1 MIHLLDFSHILWLQ
15 TKDLY
20 PLCVSKFFV
29 CLLQTLTHLHH
40 HCHKPRSNCQAITSP
55 LQEDDGISLDWRSLA
70 VTYLKPCNL
79 PMLFHWRHFGSHFPW
94 SHTDTHTLPSYV
106 SGHVSR
112 DQSFVF
118 LRDLDQRIPGCQL
131 PNCHLPPFFFSFA
144 PAALNHHFPDCQFP
158 H

>member
-1 MIHLLDFSHILWLQ
+1 MIHLLDFWHILWLQ

-40 HCHKPRSNCQAITSP
+40 HHPRSNCQAITSP
-55 LQEDDGISLDWRSLA
+55 LQEDDVISFDRGVWLSLPINPA
-70 VTYLKPCNL
+70 ICLCYFIGDILVVTSLG
-79 PMLFHWRHFGSHFPW
+79 H
-94 SHTDTHTLPSYV
+94 THTHTHTAVICFWPCFWWPKFCFPQGLGSALPWLPVAQLSPA
-106 SGHVSR
+106 SI
-112 DQSFVF
+112 F
-118 LRDLDQRIPGCQL
+118 LLV
-131 PNCHLPPFFFSFA
+131 FA